1 MCGSIFF
8 GFLFGVIAFKALRRL
23 AWARHHGW
31 GGCGGMHGG
40 PGCRGGHG
48 GPGFHGGWGGFRGPG
63 VGPHRRGFYRW
74 GVRWNQGGFYP
85 GDDLD
90 GAGYAAPAGQAQTQ
104 APTPTTG
111 KSAEE
116 LIKGMDLNQRQRA
129 EAQPVLAL
137 LKAQLGPSG
146 AALEAALATVA
157 AEQFDPAKV
166 RAALQLDHA
175 PPALAHDIL
184 DGLEHFHTI
193 LIPEQRESLRDA
205 LKITPAPGAPGTP
218 SV

>member
-23 AWARHHGW
+23 AWARHHGFS
-31 GGCGGMHGG
+31 GGCGHHGGG

-48 GPGFHGGWGGFRGPG
+48 IHGWGGGFGGFRGPG
-63 VGPHRRGFYRW
+63 AGPYRRSFYRW
-74 GVRWNQGGFYP
+74 GTRWNQGGGFYP
-85 GDDLD
+85 GDETD
-90 GAGYAAPAGQAQTQ
+90 GAGYAAPA
-104 APTPTTG
+104 APAPAPTTG
-111 KSAEE
+111 KNAEE

-157 AEQFDPAKV
+157 AEQFDPDKV
-166 RAALQLDHA
+166 RAALHLDHA

-205 LKITPAPGAPGTP
+205 LKITPAAGAPGTP